1 MSTISP
7 SLAVISFLLLIL
19 LNLSLVTANNI
30 STEIFEGGGEI
41 IRLSSEKINNNNG
54 GEKNRGDFFCQGT
67 VQPASCPVKCFR
79 ADPVCGE
86 DSVTYW
92 CGCSDALCNGVRVVK
107 QGACDVG
114 NGVGLSVPGQALLL
128 IHIVWLM
135 LLGFSILFGLF

>member
-7 SLAVISFLLLIL
+7 SLAVISFLFLIL
-19 LNLSLVTANNI
+19 LNLSLVTADP
-30 STEIFEGGGEI
+30 STETVKGGAI
-41 IRLSSEKINNNNG
+41 MLPSEKIN
-54 GEKNRGDFFCQGT
+54 GEFCEGT
-67 VQPASCPVKCFR
+67 VKPASCPVKCFR

-92 CGCSDALCNGVRVVK
+92 CGCSDALCHGVRVAK

>member
-7 SLAVISFLLLIL
+7 SLAVISFLFLTL
-19 LNLSLVTANNI
+19 LNLSLVIADP
-30 STEIFEGGGEI
+30 STEIVKGGEI
-41 IRLSSEKINNNNG
+41 RLPSEKID
-54 GEKNRGDFFCQGT
+54 GEKNRGEFCEGIAK
-67 VQPASCPVKCFR
+67 PASCPVQCFR
-79 ADPVCGE
+79 PDPVCGE

-92 CGCSDALCNGVRVVK
+92 CGCADALCHGVRVVK

-128 IHIVWLM
+128 IHIVWMM

>member
-1 MSTISP
+1 MAMSTFSP
-7 SLAVISFLLLIL
+7 SLAAIALVFTIL
-19 LNLSLVTANNI
+19 LSLTLVK
-30 STEIFEGGGEI
+30 GGEI
-41 IRLSSEKINNNNG
+41 RLPSEKMINK
-54 GEKNRGDFFCQGT
+54 GEICEGIAKPG
-67 VQPASCPVKCFR
+67 SCPVKCFR

-92 CGCSDALCNGVRVVK
+92 CGCSDALCHGVSVAK

-135 LLGFSILFGLF
+135 LLGLSILFGLF

>member
-7 SLAVISFLLLIL
+7 SFAVISFLLLIL
-19 LNLSLVTANNI
+19 LNISLVTGNNI
-30 STEIFEGGGEI
+30 STEIAEGGEI
-41 IRLSSEKINNNNG
+41 IKLPSEKINNNG
-54 GEKNRGDFFCQGT
+54 DKNRGDFFCRGT

-92 CGCSDALCNGVRVVK
+92 CGCSDALCHGVRVVK

>member
-1 MSTISP
+1 MSP
-7 SLAVISFLLLIL
+7 SLVSISVLFVIF
-19 LNLSLVTANNI
+19 LSLCLVK
-30 STEIFEGGGEI
+30 GGEI
-41 IRLSSEKINNNNG
+41 RLPSEKMSNKS
-54 GEKNRGDFFCQGT
+54 EFCQGIAK
-67 VQPASCPVKCFR
+67 PGFCPVKCFR

-92 CGCSDALCNGVRVVK
+92 CGCADALCNGVSVVK

-135 LLGFSILFGLF
+135 LLGFSILLGLF